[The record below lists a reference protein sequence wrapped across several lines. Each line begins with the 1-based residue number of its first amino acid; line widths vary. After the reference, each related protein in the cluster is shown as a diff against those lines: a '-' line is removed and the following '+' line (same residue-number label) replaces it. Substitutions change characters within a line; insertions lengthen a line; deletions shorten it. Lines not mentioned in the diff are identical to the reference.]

1 MSTNQQPSSAA
12 APDYSPKSVVS
23 LKTGVISMIAIA
35 VLMIGYRMYQQIF
48 GWSAGMDS
56 TLPEF
61 DKYWMGL
68 LKVELVIIVCSWIGL
83 WTYLIATRDKHLDR
97 LQPEEE
103 IRRYFKLVMFIFVY
117 AFAVYWAASFF
128 GEQDAAW
135 HQVAV
140 RDTSFTPS
148 HIVLFYGTMPFY
160 VLFGVGALIYGMTRL
175 PKLAERL
182 SIPFVLA
189 VAGPFMILP
198 NLGYNEWGHAFWML
212 EEVFTAPLHWGFVIL
227 GWSVLALGGLLV
239 QIMQHLID
247 AFARAEQAQNLTLAT
262 AHQA

>member
-1 MSTNQQPSSAA
+1 MSTIEQPRSAA

-23 LKTGVISMIAIA
+23 LRAGVIAILA
-35 VLMIGYRMYQQIF
+35 ITVLMTAYRMYQQAF
-48 GWSAGMDS
+48 AWSNGLDS
-56 TLPEF
+56 TLPAF

-83 WTYLIATRDKHLDR
+83 WTYLFVTRDRHLDKI
-97 LQPEEE
+97 QPEEE

-117 AFAVYWAASFF
+117 AFAVYFGGSFF
-128 GEQDAAW
+128 AEQDAAW

-148 HIVLFYGTMPFY
+148 HIVLFYGSMPFY
-160 VLFGVGALIYGMTRL
+160 VMFGVGSLIYAMTRL
-175 PKLAERL
+175 PKMAENL

-212 EEVFTAPLHWGFVIL
+212 EEVFTAPLHWGFVVL

-239 QIMQHLID
+239 QIIRHMLD
-247 AFARAEQAQNLTLAT
+247 AFARAEQPQSLTPA
-262 AHQA
+262 AVR